1 MLCAVYGNENRLV
14 ALLHQCFGL
23 PHLEVEV
30 FHEELRLLRAVQ
42 RRSYDFI
49 LVTGTKPA
57 SLFSWHASTHGPRAP
72 IIVLVN
78 APNHD
83 AMIPYFEAGA
93 DDVMIEPVS
102 PRELEIRINMAIR
115 RSALDRSTAA
125 RINIGPYC
133 LDRVSGHATVNDHHI
148 HLTPREFATAW
159 LLFSNVG
166 KCVAR
171 DKLAHA
177 IWGAEIDVATR
188 TIEQHIYKLRKKLH
202 MAGQMGVTLRTVY
215 SRGYKLEVNAD
226 YELPKPQ
233 PSMPVRMPAQPYLV
247 VPAA

>member
-1 MLCAVYGNENRLV
+1 MLCAVYGNETRLL
-14 ALLHQCFGL
+14 ALLNQCFGL
-23 PHLEVEV
+23 PQLEVEV
-30 FHEELRLLRAVQ
+30 YHDELRLLRAVQ

-49 LVTGTKPA
+49 LVTGTKPT

-78 APNHD
+78 APSHD

-102 PRELEIRINMAIR
+102 PRELEVRINMAIK
-115 RSALDRSTAA
+115 RSSLDRSAAA
-125 RINIGPYC
+125 RLSIGPYC
-133 LDRVSGHATVNDHHI
+133 LDRVSGHATINQHHI

-177 IWGAEIDVATR
+177 IWGAETDVATR

-215 SRGYKLEVNAD
+215 SRGYKLEVTAGYD
-226 YELPKPQ
+226 APKPS
-233 PSMPVRMPAQPYLV
+233 PSLQVRVPSQPYLV

>member
-1 MLCAVYGNENRLV
+1 MLCAVFGNETRLTS
-14 ALLHQCFGL
+14 LLHQAFGL
-23 PHLEVEV
+23 DEVEIEA
-30 FHEELRLLRAVQ
+30 FCDELKLLRATQ

-49 LVTGTKPA
+49 LVTSTRPA
-57 SLFSWHASTHGPRAP
+57 SLFSWHASPHGMRAP

-83 AMIPYFEAGA
+83 AMIPYFDAGA

-102 PRELEIRINMAIR
+102 PRELQIRINIAVK
-115 RSALDRSTAA
+115 RSTLDRKTAA
-125 RINIGPYC
+125 RITIGPYC
-133 LDRVSGHATVNDHHI
+133 IDSVAGHAALHGHHI

-166 KCVAR
+166 KCIAR
-171 DKLAHA
+171 DQLAHA

-202 MAGQMGVTLRTVY
+202 MTGQQGVTLRTVY
-215 SRGYKLEVNAD
+215 SRGYKLEVASDHN
-226 YELPKPQ
+226 LPYREAG
-233 PSMPVRMPAQPYLV
+233 MPIRVAPRPYLLA
-247 VPAA
+247 PAS